1 MELEAIIRPMR
12 PEDAADWFDLR
23 IQPGVIWGT
32 LQLPTLS
39 LDDVRAQSLA
49 EPSCHKLCAEVD
61 GRVAGTIMLWVGKG
75 ARHHTGY
82 LGMMVHD
89 AYQGRGLGKKLM
101 AAILD
106 LADNWLLLDRVV
118 LEVFPDNE
126 RALHLYRSF
135 GFVEEGSSPAM
146 ARRDGQLVGHIR
158 MARLR
163 GRAAAAVEASVAEML
178 WPADRADAPRIT
190 PVIKGFKPEHLRAL
204 YALYMHPLVRPWLGY
219 LPSTQEDELRKEL
232 CGLPRT
238 HHLLVAEHEG
248 QVIGAVHLV
257 QYAGRRSHSG
267 AIKSLAVHPA
277 WQGRGA
283 GTALLQAAIDLAE
296 KWLGLTRLDM
306 TVPAPA
312 GTALALGEKLGFAQ
326 EAVLRAD
333 LAHQGRLIDAVVMG
347 RVTQG

>member
-12 PEDAADWFDLR
+12 PEDATEWYDLR
-23 IQPGVIWGT
+23 TQPGVIWGT
-32 LQLPTLS
+32 LQLPSLS
-39 LDDVRAQSLA
+39 LDDVRTQCVADPNA
-49 EPSCHKLCAEVD
+49 PKLCAEVD

-75 ARHHTGY
+75 AQRHTGY

-101 AAILD
+101 AAMLD
-106 LADNWLLLDRVV
+106 LADNWLLLERVV

-126 RALHLYRSF
+126 RAIHLYRSF
-135 GFVEEGSSPAM
+135 GFEQEGYSPAM
-146 ARRDGQLVGHIR
+146 ARRDGQVAGHIR

-163 GRAAAAVEASVAEML
+163 GRAAAAVDANVVEML
-178 WPADRADAPRIT
+178 WPAERAASPIA
-190 PVIKGFKPEHLRAL
+190 PVIKGAKPEYFRAL
-204 YALYMHPLVRPWLGY
+204 YTLYMHPLVRPWLGL
-219 LPSTQEDELRKEL
+219 LPSMQEDELRKEL
-232 CGLPRT
+232 CSLPRG

-257 QYAGRRSHSG
+257 QHAARRSHNG
-267 AIKSLAVHPA
+267 TIKSLAVHPA

-283 GTALLQAAIDLAE
+283 GTALLQAAVDLAE
-296 KWLGLTRLDM
+296 KWLGLTRLEM

-312 GTALALGEKLGFAQ
+312 GTALALGEKLGFVQ

-333 LAHQGRLIDAVVMG
+333 LAYNGRLIDTVVMG
-347 RVTQG
+347 RVTQS